1 MLQLPGGSEV
11 WGKVQQLQDIS
22 QKHGKEAEDLLK
34 STYGEIKEV
43 LEKKLG
49 DAQKIASKAQD
60 NASK

>member
-1 MLQLPGGSEV
+1 M

-49 DAQKIASKAQD
+49 DAQKVNLAWNILHVHC
-60 NASK
+60 